1 VRVTRLAL
9 PAAVAL
15 SLAGMAGLAA
25 PGCAPAG
32 AKEVHVD
39 VTEMG
44 FVPNAVTIRKGQ
56 AAVLVITRK
65 TTKTCATE
73 AIFAETVQKYDLP
86 LNQPVRVDLTGV
98 SPGTVHYACGMDM
111 EKGTVRIE

>member
-1 VRVTRLAL
+1 MRSARAL
-9 PAAVAL
+9 SVVALVLVAAAVAG
-15 SLAGMAGLAA
+15 S

-39 VTEMG
+39 VTEAG
-44 FVPNAVTIRKGQ
+44 FVPNAVTIKKGD
-56 AAVLVITRK
+56 AAVLVITRR

-73 AIFAETVQKYDLP
+73 AIFTETGQKYDLP

-98 SPGTVHYACGMDM
+98 SPGTVHYACGMNM
-111 EKGTVRIE
+111 ETGTVRIE